1 MRFTRQ
7 TSRQPSLVTQ
17 SIVFHEAHAKM
28 KVKIR
33 IPVYRQPENNSPYLA
48 FLCGGSC
55 FPHGFLLLECR
66 LGKAACMCFGRAVL
80 CTGHPYFPSDQA
92 RCGIYGQ
99 NTKRLVRQ
107 LYCLRKVI
115 PHAMKAFQ
123 KMLINVYFLF
133 HDFFSGNHLDH
144 STVRG
149 LFFKVETVV
158 MSLGVGTNFMRWGI
172 RPGRSSRRTGVK
184 VYSLW
189 SHLSS
194 TMYRPGII
202 VSLWEG

>member
-1 MRFTRQ
+1 
-7 TSRQPSLVTQ
+7 
-17 SIVFHEAHAKM
+17 
-28 KVKIR
+28 
-33 IPVYRQPENNSPYLA
+33 
-48 FLCGGSC
+48 
-55 FPHGFLLLECR
+55 
-66 LGKAACMCFGRAVL
+66 
-80 CTGHPYFPSDQA
+80 
-92 RCGIYGQ
+92 
-99 NTKRLVRQ
+99 
-107 LYCLRKVI
+107 
-115 PHAMKAFQ
+115 MKAFQ

-202 VSLWEG
+202 PGALCPEPKTSGLALFWRPEKSALFPAAIPATGRTSGNWPKDATV

>member
-1 MRFTRQ
+1 MAFCFL
-7 TSRQPSLVTQ
+7 SVDWARQPACASGGPCFAQASLLPFR
-17 SIVFHEAHAKM
+17 SGSLRDLRPEHEKTCA
-28 KVKIR
+28 
-33 IPVYRQPENNSPYLA
+33 PVVLPPE
-48 FLCGGSC
+48 
-55 FPHGFLLLECR
+55 
-66 LGKAACMCFGRAVL
+66 
-80 CTGHPYFPSDQA
+80 SD
-92 RCGIYGQ
+92 
-99 NTKRLVRQ
+99 
-107 LYCLRKVI
+107 

-202 VSLWEG
+202 PGALCPEPKTSGLALFWRPEKSALFPAAIPATGRTSGNWPKDATV